1 MAETLVN
8 PVVAEDLYSAVNAT
22 APDSTGSVSGSRSST
37 RQASLVGAGPER
49 DYIKVGE
56 LSDPAYPPRPVP
68 GSIVDLDMIL
78 DKCDFGSNKVS
89 RRSRHV
95 HRLRSS

>member
-8 PVVAEDLYSAVNAT
+8 PVVAEDLYSAINAS
-22 APDSTGSVSGSRSST
+22 APDSTGTVTGSRGSA
-37 RQASLVGAGPER
+37 RHASFIGEGPER
-49 DYIKVGE
+49 DFIQVGE

-68 GSIVDLDMIL
+68 GSIIDLDLIL

-95 HRLRSS
+95 HRLRLS